1 DVRMRLRT
9 FAAALLLAP
18 AALAQ
23 SYDFTLDSQASNT
36 LINLDVSLPM
46 PGTAI
51 GSYDLATNPTGTI
64 TCTNVFG
71 TCNNTSFPINST
83 LVSEPSI
90 AGQPGGTFAATVS
103 TSAGTIAIAGLSVS
117 AIGRQSSTSDLTL
130 QLNYPTFRTRQ
141 PTSVFPGGFTLPL
154 PLGQSTIDNVL
165 IMQSS
170 AAAGTLVASATPGVW
185 NVNIVVPTSL
195 SFDLDLLG
203 NAQSVGPVP
212 FALPMVG
219 TLDLSGATPRL
230 VIAVD
235 QSGNQTIPNPQP
247 GTVIEDVAFAVPTV
261 LPTCGTAN
269 LVLDLIPGDLA
280 LGVLSDI
287 DWAANGTPACSV
299 TSYCS
304 ATPNTFSSAGECSAM
319 GSSSLA
325 LGGFALSAAG
335 VPPAHAGRF
344 YMSRTQSF
352 LPFGDGN
359 LCLGA
364 PVRRLPVTYAGP
376 LGNALYNV
384 DFADA
389 GQPTSLIRA
398 GDTWNFQ
405 FVFRDPIGGPLTFNT
420 TNAVSVLFCP

>member
-1 DVRMRLRT
+1 MRLRT
-9 FAAALLLAP
+9 LAATLLLSP

-23 SYDFTLDSQASNT
+23 SYDFSLDSLASNT
-36 LINLDVSLPM
+36 LISLDVSLPL

-51 GSYDLATNPTGTI
+51 GNYDATTNPTGTI
-64 TCTNVFG
+64 TCTSVFG
-71 TCNNTSFPINST
+71 TCNNTSFAINAT
-83 LVSEPSI
+83 LLTAPQI
-90 AGQPGGTFAATVS
+90 AGEPGGTFRANVDTAT
-103 TSAGTIAIAGLSVS
+103 GTIAITGLAVS
-117 AIGRQSSTSDLTL
+117 PAGRQANSADLTL
-130 QLNYPTFRTRQ
+130 ELNYPTFRTRQ

-154 PLGQSTIDNVL
+154 PLGQGTLDNVL
-165 IMQSS
+165 LVQN
-170 AAAGTLVASATPGVW
+170 APAVGTLTASGTADVW

-195 SFDLDLLG
+195 SLDLDLLG
-203 NAQSVGPVP
+203 NAQTVGPVP
-212 FALPMVG
+212 FALPLIG
-219 TLDLSGATPRL
+219 TLNLSGSRPRL
-230 VIAVD
+230 VVTVD
-235 QSGNQTIPNPQP
+235 QSGNQTLPNPAP
-247 GTVIEDVAFAVPTV
+247 GTVLEDIAFPIPTV
-261 LPTCGTAN
+261 LPAGGTAN
-269 LVLDLIPGDLA
+269 LVLDLIPGDLT
-280 LGVLSDI
+280 LGFLTDL
-287 DWAANGTPACSV
+287 DWSANGTPACSV

-304 ATPNTFSSAGECSAM
+304 ATPNTFSSAGECSVV

>member
-1 DVRMRLRT
+1 MRLRT
-9 FAAALLLAP
+9 LAATLLLSP

-23 SYDFTLDSQASNT
+23 SYDFSLDSLASNT
-36 LINLDVSLPM
+36 LISLDVSLPL

-51 GSYDLATNPTGTI
+51 GNYNATTNPTGTI
-64 TCTNVFG
+64 TCTSVFG
-71 TCNNTSFPINST
+71 TCNNTSFAINAT
-83 LVSEPSI
+83 LLTAPQI
-90 AGQPGGTFAATVS
+90 AGEPGGTFRANVDTAT
-103 TSAGTIAIAGLSVS
+103 GTIAITGLAVS
-117 AIGRQSSTSDLTL
+117 PAGRQANSADLTL
-130 QLNYPTFRTRQ
+130 ELNYPTFRTRQ

-154 PLGQSTIDNVL
+154 PLGQGTLDNVL
-165 IMQSS
+165 LVQN
-170 AAAGTLVASATPGVW
+170 APAVGTLTASGTADVW

-195 SFDLDLLG
+195 SLDLDLLG
-203 NAQSVGPVP
+203 NAQTVGPVP
-212 FALPMVG
+212 FALPLIG
-219 TLDLSGATPRL
+219 TLNLSGSRPRL
-230 VIAVD
+230 VVTVD
-235 QSGNQTIPNPQP
+235 QSGNQTLPNPAP
-247 GTVIEDVAFAVPTV
+247 GTVLEDIAFPIPTV
-261 LPTCGTAN
+261 LPAGGTAN
-269 LVLDLIPGDLA
+269 LVLDLIPGDLT
-280 LGVLSDI
+280 LGFLTDL
-287 DWAANGTPACSV
+287 DWSANGTPACSV

-304 ATPNTFSSAGECSAM
+304 ATPNTFSSAGECSVV

>member
-1 DVRMRLRT
+1 L
-9 FAAALLLAP
+9 ALAP

-36 LINLDVSLPM
+36 LINIDMSLPL

-51 GSYDLATNPTGTI
+51 GSYDATTNPTGTI
-64 TCTNVFG
+64 TCTNIFG
-71 TCNNTSFPINST
+71 MCNNTSFPINST
-83 LVSEPSI
+83 LVAEPSI

-117 AIGRQSSTSDLTL
+117 AIGRQSSTSNLTL

-154 PLGQSTIDNVL
+154 PLGQSTIDNIL
-165 IMQSS
+165 IVQSA

-212 FALPMVG
+212 FALPLIG
-219 TLDLSGATPRL
+219 TLDLSGSQPRL
-230 VIAVD
+230 VVTVD
-235 QSGNQTIPNPQP
+235 QGGNQTLPNPAP
-247 GTVIEDVAFAVPTV
+247 GTVIEDIALPIPTV
-261 LPTCGTAN
+261 LPAGNTAN

-280 LGVLSDI
+280 LGFLTDL
-287 DWAANGTPACSV
+287 DWFANGTPAC
-299 TSYCS
+299 TIASYCS
-304 ATPNTFSSAGECSAM
+304 SSPNTFSSGGQCSAV

-384 DFADA
+384 DFGDA
-389 GQPTSLIRA
+389 GQPTALIRA
-398 GDTWNFQ
+398 GETWNFQ
-405 FVFRDPIGGPLTFNT
+405 FIFRDPIGGPLTFNT
-420 TNAVSVLFCP
+420 TNAVSVQFCP